1 MSETTTTGSG
11 IEIATK
17 IGFTP
22 KAATLE
28 NWPTTGEKFLLDD
41 ELKEIATFLIKKY
54 RTDLTHSNIGYVFK
68 QKAARNGELVTFGA
82 AKAESDLQ
90 KTLHGLDAVVIIG
103 WDEWCALDTDNKLR
117 VMLHEL
123 EKLSFD
129 DKSGKLKTI
138 NPLVMQFPLV
148 VQVFGPSS
156 QAEIDF
162 ISAYQRFCKDN
173 GGDGKLN

>member
-1 MSETTTTGSG
+1 MSTTEITKSG

-22 KAATLE
+22 KEGTLE
-28 NWPTTGEKFLLDD
+28 NWPTTGEKFIVSD
-41 ELKEIATFLIKKY
+41 EIKEFATFLIRKY

-68 QKAARNGELVTFGA
+68 QKASRNGEEVTYGN

-90 KTLHGLDAVVIIG
+90 KTLHGLDAVIIIG

-123 EKLSFD
+123 EKLTFD
-129 DKSGKLKTI
+129 DKTGKLKAQT
-138 NPLVMQFPLV
+138 PSVMQFPLV

-162 ISAYQRFCKDN
+162 ISAYQKFCRDN
-173 GGDGKLN
+173 GGDGKLS